1 MVGLGGG
8 GQEGYGGAPWRA
20 GGGGAERSRTQ
31 RRRGAD
37 GSMRQ
42 QRDRRG
48 GFGARERGR
57 GRGRGSSGAGGGWT
71 RWRAG
76 GRYCRRSPGLAEK
89 GRSGDLQERRV
100 QYLRVAAV
108 GGEQEEGV
116 GSKERGARRKKDAV
130 RGGGRFLSIRR
141 GSGRHCQRRCGWM
154 LNTVWYWEQISNIT
168 SKQLIFN
175 ASNANSEVQTLIF
188 TSKRAVTII
197 AEKAQS
203 ILRMD
208 GYMYN

>member
-1 MVGLGGG
+1 
-8 GQEGYGGAPWRA
+8 
-20 GGGGAERSRTQ
+20 
-31 RRRGAD
+31 
-37 GSMRQ
+37 
-42 QRDRRG
+42 
-48 GFGARERGR
+48 
-57 GRGRGSSGAGGGWT
+57 
-71 RWRAG
+71 
-76 GRYCRRSPGLAEK
+76 
-89 GRSGDLQERRV
+89 
-100 QYLRVAAV
+100 V

-141 GSGRHCQRRCGWM
+141 GSGRHCQRRCGST

-175 ASNANSEVQTLIF
+175 ASNANSEIWTLIS
-188 TSKRAVTII
+188 TSKRTVTII
-197 AEKAQS
+197 AEKTQS